1 MTGASEA
8 SEDELPG
15 ACMEARAAMTAFV
28 EGGFKIGSD
37 AERQER
43 MRGHLA
49 ECEGCD
55 QAYRDL
61 IEQVAAFRGVAERR
75 HVAEARRARGL
86 SAKPRGR
93 GIGAMS
99 VLFMGSG
106 KEPSNKLLA
115 TLWRL
120 KPLLMVAFFMFLITR
135 LLDFSGGGRMTVERV
150 SGAVVVDDR
159 PMSDAAPS
167 RIVGQVGSFVTL
179 DGELRVV
186 RTAYGAE
193 PPLEVRIAPHSGVL
207 LTGRRPLRFLQ
218 TSGSASFDG
227 ALELVVEALVLSTPG
242 LRPPADAEHDPEGAA
257 FRCTIVSGEGSEAP
271 GEVLIELDA
280 GALEYLSSSGA
291 GTLEAPARIRFNAL
305 GQVMPL
311 APSGV

>member
-1 MTGASEA
+1 MSSAREA
-8 SEDELPG
+8 NEDELPG
-15 ACMEARAAMTAFV
+15 ACVEARAAMTAFV
-28 EGGFKIGSD
+28 EGGFKIGAD

-43 MRGHLA
+43 MRGHIA
-49 ECEGCD
+49 ECAACD
-55 QAYRDL
+55 QVYREL
-61 IEQVAAFRGVAERR
+61 VEQVAAFRGVAQRR
-75 HVAEARRARGL
+75 HAAEARRARGL

-99 VLFMGSG
+99 VLFMGSR

-150 SGAVVVDDR
+150 GGAVVVDDR
-159 PMSDAAPS
+159 PMTDEAPS
-167 RIVGQVGSFVTL
+167 RIVGQVGSFMTL
-179 DGELRVV
+179 DGELRIV

-193 PPLEVRIAPHSGVL
+193 PPLEVHLEPHTGVL

-218 TSGSASFDG
+218 TSGSAAFDG
-227 ALELVVEALVLSTPG
+227 ALELVVEALVLTTPG
-242 LRPPADAEHDPEGAA
+242 LRATAEGDHDPARAA
-257 FRCTIVSGEGSEAP
+257 FRCTIFAGTGAEPSD
-271 GEVLIELDA
+271 EVLIELDA

-305 GQVMPL
+305 GQVLP
-311 APSGV
+311 ATPSGV